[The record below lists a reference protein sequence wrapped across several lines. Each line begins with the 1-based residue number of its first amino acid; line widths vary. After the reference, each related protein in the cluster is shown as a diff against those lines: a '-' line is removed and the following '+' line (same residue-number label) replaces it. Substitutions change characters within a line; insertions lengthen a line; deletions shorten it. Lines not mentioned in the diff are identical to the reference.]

1 MAELQE
7 NDDYGFVDV
16 PVPKKPPQERPNN
29 QFRPF
34 VFRANFLD
42 KVAGSGYVEL
52 GDTCVLCSVEGPN
65 EKDRET
71 DDDIADD
78 SAVIVISDEL
88 CDEYVTALDQIIDTF
103 VRTELLVNA
112 EVKVFVK
119 VISDDGGR
127 SRGHHDGRRL
137 GVGLGEHPNVR
148 PPTSGHRFGR
158 TAGQRA
164 PHSRP
169 DGRPMRGGKKRD
181 GGWMTIVSLPAFS
194 QIGHTLSE
202 GVMSVKQAKKATE
215 IAFKA
220 SLMLHAEV
228 GNTLKE
234 SL

>member
-34 VFRANFLD
+34 VFRSNFLD

-119 VISDDGGR
+119 VISDDGGV
-127 SRGHHDGRRL
+127 L
-137 GVGLGEHPNVR
+137 AATTMAVGLALASANIQMFDLPLAATVLVEQPGSER
-148 PPTSGHRFGR
+148 LILDPT
-158 TAGQRA
+158 AAQCEEA
-164 PHSRP
+164 
-169 DGRPMRGGKKRD
+169 KKRD
-181 GGWMTIVSLPAFS
+181 GG
-194 QIGHTLSE
+194 IGHTLSE